1 MFCTKCGKV
10 IADNALICPNCNDR
24 VAMRNQT
31 AVVENLKNEQKS
43 VISAL
48 FKSGA
53 FIAIAVVMT
62 IVLAVQAISFFVS
75 LGYVIDTE
83 GELISLTSMFIDA
96 GYVIPG
102 IFGTIGC
109 WKLVSHQS
117 GHFFGG
123 MIGGAKVW
131 ATFQRI
137 LLVILRIILIVA
149 FAIALTIETVVMIEA
164 EVDFEDFFYAIFWG
178 GTIAAACILFVS
190 YCISVY
196 EKICDYYTKLSATY
210 TTGESYKGAPAASLG
225 ILAGLLFTVGVIYLM
240 LYEDWGLSPMYFVGS
255 LSASAY
261 LIVHIVFFQYSE
273 GKQREKVVAYSAAY
287 AQLESITAKTNLIIS
302 EAKKAERM
310 EAYKQEQVLKAQQEE
325 RARAEAK
332 VKEEEAK
339 AAKAQQ
345 DMMQQMMMALL
356 QQNMANANANA
367 AAKANAN
374 ATPAIDP
381 NMMAA
386 LMAQMAQNNAAAPA
400 QEVAPTE
407 EKKD

>member
-31 AVVENLKNEQKS
+31 AVVESLKEEQRS
-43 VISAL
+43 MVSSL

-53 FIAIAVVMT
+53 FLACAIAMT
-62 IVLAVQAISFFVS
+62 FVLAVQVISMLVS
-75 LGYVIDTE
+75 LVLVIDTE
-83 GELISLTSMFIDA
+83 GDMLALFSFLTDS
-96 GYVIPG
+96 GYVIPA

-109 WKLVSHQS
+109 WKLFSHQTGRFYAS
-117 GHFFGG
+117 
-123 MIGGAKVW
+123 MIGSAKVW

-137 LLVILRIILIVA
+137 LLIILRIVLIVV
-149 FAIALTIETVVMIEA
+149 FAIALTISTVTVLEA
-164 EVDFEDFFYAIFWG
+164 GGDAEDFFYTVFVG
-178 GTIAAACILFVS
+178 GGVGAAVVAFVF
-190 YCISVY
+190 YCASVY
-196 EKICDYYTKLSATY
+196 EKICDYYTKLAAVH
-210 TTGESYKGAPAASLG
+210 TTGESYRGAPAASLG

-240 LYEDWGLSPMYFVGS
+240 LYEEWGLSPMYFVGS

-261 LIVHIVFFQYSE
+261 LIVHIVFFQYCE
-273 GKQREKVVAYSAAY
+273 GKQKEKTVAYSAAY

-302 EAKKAERM
+302 EAKKVERM
-310 EAYKQEQVLKAQQEE
+310 EAYKQEQALKAQQEE
-325 RARAEAK
+325 IAKAEAK

-367 AAKANAN
+367 AAAKANT
-374 ATPAIDP
+374 TPAIDP

-386 LMAQMAQNNAAAPA
+386 LMAQMAQNNAAATPA

-407 EKKD
+407 KKD